1 MNKWLKWTL
10 RILLS
15 GLALYLVFRK
25 ISWRQTWQLLTTAQL
40 LWLVPA
46 LIGYNL
52 SQMVSAQRLYLFY
65 RQIPIPLP
73 RRLNLALYYKG
84 MFYNLLLPGGI
95 GGDGYKV
102 HFLRKKFGTSLKL
115 LITSTLLDRLNGL
128 TALILLVVLFSA
140 WMPPDMWLFSRIPF
154 AAWWLIPL
162 YGLLLAAG
170 WFVVR
175 KYFPRWFAVLPR
187 STLLSLGVQVLQ
199 LGTVLCLMQ
208 AIDVRGPAIVYLWL
222 FLLSGIAAVIPFTI
236 GGAGAREIVFMA
248 GASLLGTSAEQ
259 AVAVSL
265 LFFLLSVLSAWGGA
279 YLPLDGRT
287 RNRG

>member
-15 GLALYLVFRK
+15 GVALYLVFRK
-25 ISWRQTWQLLTTAQL
+25 IRWQQVEHLLAHAQPW
-40 LWLVPA
+40 WLIPA

-52 SQMVSAQRLYLFY
+52 SQIVSAARLFIFY
-65 RQIPIPLP
+65 RRIPVPLS

-102 HFLRKKFGTSLKL
+102 HFLRKKSGQALKK
-115 LITSTLLDRLNGL
+115 LISATLLDRLNGL
-128 TALILLVVLFSA
+128 AALVLLLVLLSPAIPSKLWSRV
-140 WMPPDMWLFSRIPF
+140 MPFPV
-154 AAWWLIPL
+154 WWLIPV
-162 YGLLLAAG
+162 YGVLLAVAWLAAKKYCPT
-170 WFVVR
+170 WF
-175 KYFPRWFAVLPR
+175 PVLPR
-187 STLLSLGVQVLQ
+187 TTGLSLGVQVLQ
-199 LGTVLCLMQ
+199 LATVLCLMQ
-208 AIDVRGPAIVYLWL
+208 AIHTSGPAVAYLWL

-248 GASLLGTSAEQ
+248 GASLLGASAAQ

-265 LFFLLSVLSAWGGA
+265 LFFLLSVLSAWAGA
-279 YLPLDGRT
+279 YLSLDDRSL
-287 RNRG
+287 